1 MLWESE
7 SIPAIPRLIPMARI
21 SRKQVDAQ
29 AVTLNRILGL
39 PEQTYVLQEDGTYL
53 AQIGCIHICSQ
64 NGTNNIYQMAN
75 KSGGC
80 RALVV
85 GLTISEVY
93 LWLNAAIG
101 GAQLM
106 QNQIGTAKVKLPGE
120 N

>member
-1 MLWESE
+1 
-7 SIPAIPRLIPMARI
+7 MARI
-21 SRKQVDAQ
+21 SHKQADAQ

-39 PEQTYVLQEDGTYL
+39 PEQTYLLQEDGTYL

-64 NGTNNIYQMAN
+64 NGTNNVYQMSN
-75 KSGGC
+75 KSGGVQGL
-80 RALVV
+80 AY
-85 GLTISEVY
+85 GLTLAEVY

-106 QNQIGTAKVKLPGE
+106 QNQISTAKVKLPGE